1 VYEPALSAVKVN
13 VADAEVTYVEPV
25 DAVNVRVAM
34 LALPGV
40 VHAAIAVVLPE
51 AETAEPATAVISP
64 AASTA
69 DPDGHAEG
77 ITAMLNES
85 VDAALVV
92 TVTGTVIVDVCP
104 TTATL
109 AVAVPRAHVVGFAA
123 FEGTDDKRPKP
134 REATATSATCLKVV
148 FVDICFLS
156 ISQDQ
161 EFPALGFE
169 VNFLTSFR

>member
-1 VYEPALSAVKVN
+1 VYEPALSARNVN

-34 LALPGV
+34 LAFPGV
-40 VHAAIAVVLPE
+40 VHAASAVVLPE
-51 AETAEPATAVISP
+51 AVTAEPATAVISA

-69 DPDGHAEG
+69 EPEGHAEG
-77 ITAMLNES
+77 TTAMLNES
-85 VDAALVV
+85 VAAALVV
-92 TVTGTVIVDVCP
+92 TVIGTVIVDVCP

-109 AVAVPRAHVVGFAA
+109 AVAVPRAQVVGFAA

-134 REATATSATCLKVV
+134 REATATSAMRLKVV

-156 ISQDQ
+156 ISRSR
-161 EFPALGFE
+161 EFPPLGFG
-169 VNFLTSFR
+169 

>member
-25 DAVNVRVAM
+25 DAENVRVAM
-34 LALPGV
+34 LFETPHV
-40 VHAAIAVVLPE
+40 AAPVVLPE
-51 AETAEPATAVISP
+51 AVTAEPTTAVTSA

-85 VDAALVV
+85 VAAALVV

-134 REATATSATCLKVV
+134 REATATSATRLKVV

-156 ISQDQ
+156 ISRSR
-161 EFPALGFE
+161 EFLPFGFE
-169 VNFLTSFR
+169 LIS